1 MTQRTTTLGY
11 DEALATAE
19 WLSER
24 ISVKPEV
31 AMILGSGLGGIADD
45 LTDATAFDY
54 ADIPNFPTSTVV
66 GHAGQLVFGRLGDRP
81 VVAMRGRFHYYE
93 GWDLDQ
99 VTFPVRV
106 FSLLGCTS
114 LAVTNSAGG
123 VNPDFSPG
131 DLMLIRDHINF
142 TGVNPLRGA
151 NDARFGTRFPDMT
164 EAYDFELRRRVIETA
179 RELEIPLHIGV
190 YIGVQ
195 GPSYETP
202 AEIGMMRRMGAD
214 AVGMSTVPEVIV
226 ANHLGLR
233 VLGMSCITNLA
244 AGYSSQELTHDEVTE
259 NAAIARAAFTKLL
272 VHSIAVI
279 DGDE

>member
-1 MTQRTTTLGY
+1 MTNRTSTLGY
-11 DEALATAE
+11 EEAVATAA

-24 ISVKPEV
+24 IENTPEV
-31 AMILGSGLGGIADD
+31 AMILGSGLGGIAED
-45 LTDATAFDY
+45 LEGATSFAY
-54 ADIPNFPTSTVV
+54 ETIPNFPTSTVP
-66 GHAGQLVFGRLGDRP
+66 GHAGELVFGRLGGRN

-93 GWDLDQ
+93 GWDVDQ

-106 FSLLGCTS
+106 FKLLGCTT

-123 VNPDFSPG
+123 VNPDFAPG
-131 DLMLIRDHINF
+131 DLMLIRDHINL

-151 NDARFGTRFPDMT
+151 NDDRFGTRFPDMT
-164 EAYDFELRRRVIETA
+164 SAYDFELRRRVLDTA
-179 RELEIPLHIGV
+179 NELGINLHIGV
-190 YIGVQ
+190 YVGVQ

-233 VLGMSCITNLA
+233 IIGMSCITNLA
-244 AGYSSQELTHDEVTE
+244 AGYSDEELTHDEVTE
-259 NAAIARAAFTKLL
+259 NAAIARNSFTALL
-272 VHSIAVI
+272 VNSIAAL
-279 DGDE
+279 D